1 MLLFGW
7 LQARATANF
16 FFTFLAG
23 MLNHNAVIGLP
34 AYKFSA
40 PRGGLAQQYGNR
52 NASTF
57 ADLPKKFAVMF
68 AKRGSKSG
76 YV

>member
-23 MLNHNAVIGLP
+23 MLNHNAVIGCQLINFLP
-34 AYKFSA
+34 

-57 ADLPKKFAVMF
+57 ADLPKVCRYVRK
-68 AKRGSKSG
+68 KR
-76 YV
+76 